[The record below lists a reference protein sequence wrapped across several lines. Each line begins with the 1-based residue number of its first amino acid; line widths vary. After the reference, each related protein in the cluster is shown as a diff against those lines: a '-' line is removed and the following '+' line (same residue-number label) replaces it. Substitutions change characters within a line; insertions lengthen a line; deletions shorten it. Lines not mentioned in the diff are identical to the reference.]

1 MNKISILGVKVN
13 NLKFKEV
20 EKIIENT
27 LKYKDKKTIFTPN
40 TEIIMMCQKDLELRK
55 IINSGDLVTPDGIGL
70 IYASKLYRAG
80 LDERVTG
87 FDLSMKLLELSKD
100 KDYKV
105 YFLGGKPGIAKRA
118 KLNLEDEVYDNI
130 IGYHHGYFFNDT
142 KYEKIEEN
150 IINKINELETNI
162 LFVGFG
168 SPKQEKWI
176 SKNINKIKANI
187 IIGNGGTIDVLA
199 GKVNRAPGIY
209 QKLGLEWLYRLI
221 QDPKR
226 IKRQIS
232 IPKFLIKIIFTKN
245 SVKN

>member
-1 MNKISILGVKVN
+1 MGVIMNKISILGVKVN

-118 KLNLEDEVYDNI
+118 K
-130 IGYHHGYFFNDT
+130 
-142 KYEKIEEN
+142 
-150 IINKINELETNI
+150 
-162 LFVGFG
+162 
-168 SPKQEKWI
+168 
-176 SKNINKIKANI
+176 
-187 IIGNGGTIDVLA
+187 
-199 GKVNRAPGIY
+199 
-209 QKLGLEWLYRLI
+209 
-221 QDPKR
+221 
-226 IKRQIS
+226 
-232 IPKFLIKIIFTKN
+232 
-245 SVKN
+245 